1 MKFIANY
8 IERFTFEAKDVIL
21 SLIVRCEVITGYCSA
36 HILTLLDAN
45 ANRKLGKSCNF
56 TNSE

>member
-36 HILTLLDAN
+36 QEVRQLYTVFNGIPFI
-45 ANRKLGKSCNF
+45 KSVR
-56 TNSE
+56 T